1 MGGFLSSIMERWGK
15 FYRRSSIQVILSLSF
30 TAVAVAGMI
39 FLGLTLFLR
48 FSASNNA
55 QLAKNSQRVLA
66 QVNLNLDAYLRGMMR
81 VSDTMYYRVIKNADL
96 ESDSL
101 DAQMALLYESNRDS
115 LVSIAVFA
123 QSGELVSATPLAT
136 LKKSV
141 SPQRQD
147 WFAAAVDRI
156 ENLHFSTPHVQN
168 LFEDPDYR
176 YRWVVSLSRQVELTR
191 AGSIEGGVLLVDMSF
206 SGIEQICKD
215 VELASSDGYLYLI
228 DGDGEIIYHPRQ
240 QLIYAGLLEENNRTA
255 AGYEDGSHAET
266 FGGAKRQ
273 VTVKTVGYTG
283 WKLVGVVPA
292 DNIWDNYGQ
301 LLLFFLFVVL
311 FSIFLLVF
319 VNLHLSERI
328 SVPIKTL
335 ERAVKELEAGRE
347 EGDIDV
353 SGPYEI
359 EHLGHSIRSM
369 VSTMRHL
376 MDDIIEQEAQKRR
389 SELDVLQS
397 QINPHFLYNTLD
409 SVVWMTEN
417 GRTDEA
423 ILMVTSLA
431 RFFRISLSRGSNI
444 IPIADELEHARH
456 YLTIQKMRY
465 KNKFSA
471 VIAAEDG
478 VEGLYT
484 IKLIVQPI
492 LENAIYHG
500 MAYADGD
507 GEIAVRARRDGEDVV
522 IEVADNGPGMPE
534 ETVERLLDQSYAAA
548 PGTKGSGIGLR
559 NVHQRIRLTFG
570 EEYGLAIHSEPDA
583 GTTVCIRLPVLEG
596 PEAAAVRREGEAG
609 STGPCCR
616 CLFWWPWAW
625 GCSSPWWPLT
635 SPAVR
640 TPSCW
645 RSQSSSGRRTA
656 LAGRRPDR
664 AWSRPPP
671 TWGPS
676 CAFSP

>member
-1 MGGFLSSIMERWGK
+1 MGRFFGSVMGRWRE
-15 FYRRSSIQVILSLSF
+15 FYRRSSIQMILSLSF
-30 TAVAVAGMI
+30 TAVAVIGMV

-55 QLAKNSQRVLA
+55 QAAKTSQRVLA
-66 QVNLNLDAYLRGMMR
+66 QVNLNLDAYLRSMMR
-81 VSDTMYYRVIKNADL
+81 VSDAMYYRVIKNTDL
-96 ESDSL
+96 AAASL
-101 DAQMALLYESNRDS
+101 DDRMSLLYESNRDM
-115 LVSIAVFA
+115 LVSIAVFS
-123 QSGELVSATPLAT
+123 QGGELVSAAPLAP
-136 LKKSV
+136 LKKDAA
-141 SPQRQD
+141 PQRQD
-147 WFAAAVDRI
+147 WFIAAAGKI

-191 AGSIEGGVLLVDMSF
+191 AGAIGGGVLLVDMSF
-206 SGIEQICKD
+206 GGIEQICKD
-215 VELASSDGYLYLI
+215 VELSASGGYLYLI

-240 QLIYAGLLEENNRTA
+240 QLIYAGLLQENNLA
-255 AGYEDGSHAET
+255 AAAYEDGSYEET
-266 FGGAKRQ
+266 FGGERRQ

-311 FSIFLLVF
+311 FSVFLLIF

-328 SVPIKTL
+328 SVPIKAL
-335 ERAVKELEAGRE
+335 DRSVKRLEAGCELE
-347 EGDIDV
+347 EFEVG
-353 SGPYEI
+353 GPYEI

-369 VSTMRHL
+369 VSTLRHL
-376 MDDIIEQEAQKRR
+376 MDDIIEQETQKRR
-389 SELDVLQS
+389 SELDVLQA

-471 VIAAEDG
+471 SIEAEDG
-478 VEGLYT
+478 VEALYT

-507 GEIAVRARRDGEDVV
+507 GRITVRAFREGGDVV
-522 IEVADNGPGMPE
+522 IDVTDNGPGMPAG
-534 ETVERLLDQSYAAA
+534 TVARLLDPAYTAA
-548 PGTKGSGIGLR
+548 PGPKGSGIGLR

-570 EEYGLAIHSEPDA
+570 GGYGLSIHSEPDA
-583 GTTVCIRLPVLEG
+583 GTRVRVRLPALD
-596 PEAAAVRREGEAG
+596 AAAAAAYRKEVA
-609 STGPCCR
+609 P
-616 CLFWWPWAW
+616 
-625 GCSSPWWPLT
+625 
-635 SPAVR
+635 
-640 TPSCW
+640 
-645 RSQSSSGRRTA
+645 
-656 LAGRRPDR
+656 
-664 AWSRPPP
+664 
-671 TWGPS
+671 
-676 CAFSP
+676 

>member
-96 ESDSL
+96 DSDSL
-101 DAQMALLYESNRDS
+101 DAQMALLYENNRDS

-347 EGDIDV
+347 EVDIDV

-359 EHLGHSIRSM
+359 ERLGHSIRSM

-507 GEIAVRARRDGEDVV
+507 GEITVRARRDGGHVV
-522 IEVADNGPGMPE
+522 IEGADNGPGMPE

-596 PEAAAVRREGEAG
+596 PEAAAVRREGEA
-609 STGPCCR
+609 
-616 CLFWWPWAW
+616 
-625 GCSSPWWPLT
+625 
-635 SPAVR
+635 
-640 TPSCW
+640 
-645 RSQSSSGRRTA
+645 
-656 LAGRRPDR
+656 
-664 AWSRPPP
+664 
-671 TWGPS
+671 
-676 CAFSP
+676 

>member
-96 ESDSL
+96 DSDSL

-141 SPQRQD
+141 APQRQD

-347 EGDIDV
+347 EVDIDV

-359 EHLGHSIRSM
+359 ERLGHSIRSM

-444 IPIADELEHARH
+444 IPIADELEHARN

-471 VIAAEDG
+471 SIQAQDG
-478 VEGLYT
+478 VESLYT

-507 GEIAVRARRDGEDVV
+507 GEIHVCARRDGDDVV
-522 IEVADNGPGMPE
+522 IDVTDNGPGMPE
-534 ETVERLLDQSYAAA
+534 EVVERLLDPDA
-548 PGTKGSGIGLR
+548 PRPSTNSKGSGIGLR
-559 NVHQRIRLTFG
+559 NVHQRIQLTFG
-570 EEYGLAIHSEPDA
+570 QKYGLSIHSEPDA
-583 GTTVCIRLPVLEG
+583 GTQVRIRLPALEKI
-596 PEAAAVRREGEAG
+596 
-609 STGPCCR
+609 
-616 CLFWWPWAW
+616 
-625 GCSSPWWPLT
+625 
-635 SPAVR
+635 
-640 TPSCW
+640 
-645 RSQSSSGRRTA
+645 
-656 LAGRRPDR
+656 PDQGKEER
-664 AWSRPPP
+664 A
-671 TWGPS
+671 
-676 CAFSP
+676 

>member
-96 ESDSL
+96 DSDSL
-101 DAQMALLYESNRDS
+101 DAQMALLYENNRDS

-141 SPQRQD
+141 FPQRQD

-347 EGDIDV
+347 EVDIDV

-359 EHLGHSIRSM
+359 ERLGHSIRSM

-507 GEIAVRARRDGEDVV
+507 GEITVRARRDGGDVV

-534 ETVERLLDQSYAAA
+534 EMVERLLDQSYAAA

-596 PEAAAVRREGEAG
+596 PEAAAVRREGEA
-609 STGPCCR
+609 
-616 CLFWWPWAW
+616 
-625 GCSSPWWPLT
+625 
-635 SPAVR
+635 
-640 TPSCW
+640 
-645 RSQSSSGRRTA
+645 
-656 LAGRRPDR
+656 
-664 AWSRPPP
+664 
-671 TWGPS
+671 
-676 CAFSP
+676 

>member
-96 ESDSL
+96 DSDSL
-101 DAQMALLYESNRDS
+101 DAQMALLYENNRDS

-141 SPQRQD
+141 FPQRQD

-347 EGDIDV
+347 EVDIDV

-507 GEIAVRARRDGEDVV
+507 GEITVRARRDGGDVV

-534 ETVERLLDQSYAAA
+534 EMVERLLDQSYAAA

-583 GTTVCIRLPVLEG
+583 GTTVCIRLPVLQG
-596 PEAAAVRREGEAG
+596 PEAAAVRREGEA
-609 STGPCCR
+609 
-616 CLFWWPWAW
+616 
-625 GCSSPWWPLT
+625 
-635 SPAVR
+635 
-640 TPSCW
+640 
-645 RSQSSSGRRTA
+645 
-656 LAGRRPDR
+656 
-664 AWSRPPP
+664 
-671 TWGPS
+671 
-676 CAFSP
+676 